1 MDLEGV
7 FRQVNKQL
15 SGGRVAAEY
24 HPYAE
29 LKHSWRERRSTLH
42 FRVSDYMDGA
52 PQEITEALAWYLLC
66 RAYDKGCP
74 DGMAERYLEYARSRD
89 LWGPKRKVFIG
100 RARNLSF
107 RPVGSSRDL
116 GAVFDYVNSGYFD
129 GRIRRPDLAWTK
141 ESPSSRL
148 GFYFEALDILAANRV
163 LDSERVPR
171 YVLEF
176 VVYHELLHGVLQPK
190 GSPSRRVH
198 HTREF
203 RERERQFSMHSE
215 AERWLSRLA
224 KRGKKR

>member
-7 FRQVNKQL
+7 FRQVNKRL
-15 SGGRVAAEY
+15 AGGRVLAEY

-29 LKHSWRERRSTLH
+29 LKHTWRERRGTLH
-42 FRVSDYMDGA
+42 FRVSDYMDRA
-52 PQEITEALAWYLLC
+52 PAEVTEAMAWYLLC
-66 RAYDKGCP
+66 RAYGKKCP
-74 DGMAERYLEYARSRD
+74 DGMAERYLTYARSRE
-89 LWGPKRKVFIG
+89 LWAPKRNVFMG

-107 RPVGSSRDL
+107 RPVGTYRDL
-116 GAVFDYVNSGYFD
+116 GTVFDYVNSCYFD

-148 GFYFEALDILAANRV
+148 GFYFEALDLLAANRA

-176 VVYHELLHGVLQPK
+176 VVYHELLHGVLDP
-190 GSPSRRVH
+190 GGTPRRRVH
-198 HTREF
+198 HTKEF
-203 RERERQFSMHSE
+203 RELERRFSMHAE

-224 KRGKKR
+224 QRGKKR